1 MSFVLTGEGLI
12 ALIFLEEFFIF
23 KNKFSLLV
31 GHDSEVRVTK
41 PSWLVPMKS
50 DALRLIYQ
58 NCKGNGQS
66 GDLEYS
72 EGQIGKYLLSIIG
85 HMRINC
91 I

>member
-1 MSFVLTGEGLI
+1 
-12 ALIFLEEFFIF
+12 
-23 KNKFSLLV
+23 
-31 GHDSEVRVTK
+31 
-41 PSWLVPMKS
+41 MKS

-72 EGQIGKYLLSIIG
+72 EGQILGKYLLSIIEN
-85 HMRINC
+85 MRINC